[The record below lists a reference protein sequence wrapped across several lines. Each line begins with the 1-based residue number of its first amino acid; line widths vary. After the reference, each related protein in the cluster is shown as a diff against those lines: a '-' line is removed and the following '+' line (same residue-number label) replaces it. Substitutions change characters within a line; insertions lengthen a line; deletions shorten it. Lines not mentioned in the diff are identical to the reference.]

1 MLQTLSDKRTAPGT
15 KGSKPREHLRPGQR
29 SAGSGPS
36 PPKSSERPAAN
47 RSSKRSFMPPTPAA
61 GGLWL
66 PGQAARKAYPRSISG
81 NHALRGQRPGELA
94 RGCLD
99 ACTASANTGHDFE
112 RLGSRPNPRRG
123 QQVPAADQH
132 TATTELGPRDA
143 PRPRP
148 GTEEGWH
155 RTGEGVCAGSPREHR
170 DRPAGVWKNHPPEDQ
185 SPHREQRMLPE
196 GPEHEGIGDGAVC
209 LQQLS
214 EPLCPPGRS

>member
-1 MLQTLSDKRTAPGT
+1 MGVSVLQTLSDKRTAPGT

-170 DRPAGVWKNHPPEDQ
+170 DRARGGLEEPPA
-185 SPHREQRMLPE
+185 R
-196 GPEHEGIGDGAVC
+196 GPESTQGAKDASRRPRARGHRRWCCVSAAA
-209 LQQLS
+209 L
-214 EPLCPPGRS
+214 